1 MRTRKLTSL
10 LCVAAI
16 AVSALAGCSS
26 GSGTA
31 ETTAA
36 ATTAAAEAATTAAA
50 AGGEESKAEEATE
63 AAGGELTGEPI
74 KIGTI
79 YAMSGGSAAIGEN
92 ILRGIDFAVAE
103 INAAGGVDG
112 RPLEVVRGDHAG
124 DAATGRSEAE
134 RLITQEHVDVMMGCH
149 MSVVT
154 EVVAQV
160 CQQYEVPMITAISTL
175 DRLSNEEHKDMD
187 YFFRLCPLNSVY
199 VEDMLMYL
207 KDSAEQTGEEI
218 KTVAI
223 FTDRAAIGQ
232 ELIRCVEL
240 FKDEYGLDLVATVD
254 YTSNATDLS
263 AQVLALKQADP
274 DAILCDSYIGD
285 ATLFIQT
292 LKEQNYSP
300 KMIVAKANGFTDP
313 SFITN
318 LGAIANGVAS
328 VVEFNPDL
336 TNGKEINEEFKAEYG
351 VDMNGHSAESYTVVW
366 LFKTAIEAAGSTD
379 GPAVKDAL
387 AALDIQGEFP
397 GGRKIVLPYDRIKF
411 ENYDLAGEA
420 HYRDNTSASVAI
432 AQIQDGA
439 WKTVWPFDFSDTKIA
454 YPAPLQ

>member
-1 MRTRKLTSL
+1 MRLKKMISM

-16 AVSALAGCSS
+16 AVSALAGCS
-26 GSGTA
+26 GGAGGADT
-31 ETTAA
+31 TTAA
-36 ATTAAAEAATTAAA
+36 ATTAA
-50 AGGEESKAEEATE
+50 TE
-63 AAGGELTGEPI
+63 AAKAPEAGSEEAKEPEAGAELTGEPI

-79 YAMSGGSAAIGEN
+79 YAMSGGAAAIGEN

-134 RLITQEHVDVMMGCH
+134 RLITQEKVDVMMGCH

-160 CQQYEVPMITAISTL
+160 CQQYQVPMITAISTL

-207 KDSAEQTGEEI
+207 KDSAEQTGEEV

-223 FTDRAAIGQ
+223 FTDKAAIGQ
-232 ELIRCVEL
+232 ELIRCVDL
-240 FKDEYGLDLVATVD
+240 FKDKYGVELVATVD

-263 AQVLALKQADP
+263 AQVLALKKANP
-274 DAILCDSYIGD
+274 DAVLCDSYIGD

-292 LKEQNYSP
+292 LKAQNYSP

-318 LGAIANGVAS
+318 LGEIANGVAS

-336 TNGKEINEEFKAEYG
+336 VNGKEINEEFKAQYG

-366 LFKTAIEAAGSTD
+366 LFKEAIQQAGSSE
-379 GPAVKDAL
+379 GEAVKNAL

-411 ENYDLAGEA
+411 ENYDLAGEP

-439 WKTVWPFDFSDTKIA
+439 WKTVWPFDFADTKIA

>member
-1 MRTRKLTSL
+1 MKGKKLISMI
-10 LCVAAI
+10 CAA
-16 AVSALAGCSS
+16 AMMLGLFAGCASQ
-26 GSGTA
+26 GS
-31 ETTAA
+31 ETTQPVSTGTSAP
-36 ATTAAAEAATTAAA
+36 
-50 AGGEESKAEEATE
+50 TE
-63 AAGGELTGEPI
+63 TNSDLTGEPI

-79 YAMSGGSAAIGEN
+79 YAMSGGSAAIGTN

-103 INAAGGVDG
+103 INAAGGVNG

-124 DAATGRSEAE
+124 DAATGKSEAE
-134 RLITQEHVDVMMGCH
+134 RLITQENVDVMLGCH

-160 CQQYEVPMITAISTL
+160 CQQYGVPMITAISTL

-199 VEDMLMYL
+199 VENMLQYL
-207 KDSAEQTGEEI
+207 KDSEEQTGEPIE
-218 KTVAI
+218 TVAI

-240 FKDEYGLDLVATVD
+240 FKDEYGIELVATVD

-336 TNGKEINEEFKAEYG
+336 VNGVEINEEFKEVYG
-351 VDMNGHSAESYTVVW
+351 VDMNGHSAESYTAVW
-366 LFKTAIEAAGSTD
+366 LFKAAIEAAGSTD
-379 GPAVKDAL
+379 GEAVKDAL
-387 AALDIQGEFP
+387 STLHIQGEFP
-397 GGRKIVLPYDRIKF
+397 GGRKIILPYDEIKF
-411 ENYDLAGEA
+411 ENYEIAGEE
-420 HYRDNTSASVAI
+420 HYRDNTAASVAI
-432 AQIQDGA
+432 AQIQDGQ
-439 WKTVWPFDFSDTKIA
+439 WKTVWPFDFTDTKIL

>member
-1 MRTRKLTSL
+1 MKLKKLASL
-10 LCVAAI
+10 VCVAAL

-26 GSGTA
+26 GGGT
-31 ETTAA
+31 A
-36 ATTAAAEAATTAAA
+36 ATTTAPAATTAAA
-50 AGGEESKAEEATE
+50 AATE
-63 AAGGELTGEPI
+63 APAEKAEAGETAAAGTEATGEPI

-79 YAMSGGSAAIGEN
+79 YAMSGGSAAIGTN

-103 INAAGGVDG
+103 INAAGGING

-160 CQQYEVPMITAISTL
+160 CQQYGVPMITAISTL

-207 KDSAEQTGEEI
+207 RDSAEQTGEEI

-240 FKDEYGLDLVATVD
+240 FKDKYGLELVVTVD

-318 LGAIANGVAS
+318 LGSIANGVAS

-336 TNGKEINEEFKAEYG
+336 VNGVEINEEFKAEFG

-366 LFKTAIEAAGSTD
+366 LFKAAIEAAGSTD
-379 GPAVKDAL
+379 GAAVKDAL
-387 AALDIQGEFP
+387 ANLEINGEFP
-397 GGRKIVLPYDRIKF
+397 GGRKIVLPYDKIKF
-411 ENYDLAGEA
+411 ENYDLAGEP

-432 AQIQDGA
+432 AQIQDGE
-439 WKTVWPFDFSDTKIA
+439 WKTVWPFDFADTKIA

>member
-1 MRTRKLTSL
+1 MKKIVSM
-10 LCVAAI
+10 LCLVAMLVAMLACSVT
-16 AVSALAGCSS
+16 AV
-26 GSGTA
+26 A
-31 ETTAA
+31 E
-36 ATTAAAEAATTAAA
+36 
-50 AGGEESKAEEATE
+50 
-63 AAGGELTGEPI
+63 GEPI

-79 YAMSGGSAAIGEN
+79 YAMSGGAAAIGTN
-92 ILRGIDFAVAE
+92 ILRGVEFAVNE
-103 INAAGGVDG
+103 INAAGGVNG
-112 RPLEVVRGDHAG
+112 RPLEIVRGDHAG
-124 DAATGRSEAE
+124 DPATGKSEAE
-134 RLITQEHVDVMMGCH
+134 RLITQEHVDVVMGCH

-160 CQQYEVPMITAISTL
+160 CQQYKVPMITAISTL
-175 DRLSNEEHKDMD
+175 DRLSNEEHKDID

-207 KDSAEQTGEEI
+207 KDSEQQTGEEI

-240 FKDEYGLDLVATVD
+240 FKDKYGLELVATVD

-263 AQVLALKQADP
+263 AQVLALKKAKP

-318 LGAIANGVAS
+318 LGSIANGVAS

-336 TNGKEINEEFKAEYG
+336 VNGKEINEEFKAVYG

-366 LFKTAIEAAGSTD
+366 LFKAAIEAAGTTD
-379 GPAVKDAL
+379 GEAVKNALDAL
-387 AALDIQGEFP
+387 VIDGEFA
-397 GGRKIVLPYDRIKF
+397 GGRKIILPYSKIDF
-411 ENYDLAGEA
+411 ENYDLAGEP

-439 WKTVWPFDFSDTKIA
+439 WTTVWPFEFASSQIV
-454 YPAPLQ
+454 YPAPLK

>member
-1 MRTRKLTSL
+1 MKKIVSM
-10 LCVAAI
+10 LCLVAMLI
-16 AVSALAGCSS
+16 AMLACSV
-26 GSGTA
+26 TA
-31 ETTAA
+31 M
-36 ATTAAAEAATTAAA
+36 AE
-50 AGGEESKAEEATE
+50 
-63 AAGGELTGEPI
+63 GEPI

-79 YAMSGGSAAIGEN
+79 YAMSGGAAAIGTN
-92 ILRGIDFAVAE
+92 ILRGVEFAVNE
-103 INAAGGVDG
+103 INAAGGVNG
-112 RPLEVVRGDHAG
+112 RPLEIVRGDHAG
-124 DAATGRSEAE
+124 DPATGKSEAE
-134 RLITQEHVDVMMGCH
+134 RLITQEHVDVVMGCH

-160 CQQYEVPMITAISTL
+160 CQQYKVPMITAISTL
-175 DRLSNEEHKDMD
+175 DRLSNEEHKDID

-199 VEDMLMYL
+199 VEDMLKYL
-207 KDSAEQTGEEI
+207 KDSEQQTGEPI

-240 FKDEYGLDLVATVD
+240 FKDKYGLELVATVD

-263 AQVLALKQADP
+263 AQVLALKKAKP

-318 LGAIANGVAS
+318 LGSIANGVAS

-336 TNGKEINEEFKAEYG
+336 INGKEINEEFKAVYG

-366 LFKTAIEAAGSTD
+366 LFKAAIEAAGTTD
-379 GPAVKDAL
+379 GEAVKNALDAL
-387 AALDIQGEFP
+387 VIDGQFED
-397 GGRKIVLPYDRIKF
+397 GRKIILPYSKIDF
-411 ENYDLAGEA
+411 ENYDLAGEP

-439 WKTVWPFDFSDTKIA
+439 WTTVWPFDFASSQIA
-454 YPAPLQ
+454 YPAPLK

>member
-1 MRTRKLTSL
+1 MKLKKITSI
-10 LCVAAI
+10 LCVAAMAI
-16 AVSALAGCSS
+16 SMLSGCSGGAS
-26 GSGTA
+26 T
-31 ETTAA
+31 A
-36 ATTAAAEAATTAAA
+36 ATTAAATAA
-50 AGGEESKAEEATE
+50 ATE
-63 AAGGELTGEPI
+63 AAKESAAEAVTQAAEAAAKAEPGAALTGEPI

-79 YAMSGGSAAIGEN
+79 YAMSGGAAAIGTN

-103 INAAGGVDG
+103 INAAGGIDG

-134 RLITQEHVDVMMGCH
+134 RLISQEKVDVMMGCH

-160 CQQYEVPMITAISTL
+160 CQQNGVPMITAISTL

-199 VEDMLMYL
+199 VENMLMYL

-223 FTDRAAIGQ
+223 FTDKAAIGQ
-232 ELIRCVEL
+232 ELIRCVDL
-240 FKDEYGLDLVATVD
+240 FKDKYGIELVATVD

-292 LKEQNYSP
+292 LKDQNYSP

-318 LGAIANGVAS
+318 LGAICNGVAS

-336 TNGKEINEEFKAEYG
+336 VNGVEINKEFKAEFG

-379 GPAVKDAL
+379 GEAVKKAL
-387 AALDIQGEFP
+387 TELDVKGEFP
-397 GGRKIVLPYDRIKF
+397 GGRKIILPYDEIKF
-411 ENYDLAGEA
+411 ENYDLAGEQ

-432 AQIQDGA
+432 AQIQDGK
-439 WKTVWPFDFSDTKIA
+439 WNTVWPFSFTETKIA

>member
-1 MRTRKLTSL
+1 MKKIVSM
-10 LCVAAI
+10 LCLVAVLI
-16 AVSALAGCSS
+16 AMLACSV
-26 GSGTA
+26 TA
-31 ETTAA
+31 M
-36 ATTAAAEAATTAAA
+36 AE
-50 AGGEESKAEEATE
+50 
-63 AAGGELTGEPI
+63 GEPI

-79 YAMSGGSAAIGEN
+79 YAMSGGAAAIGTN
-92 ILRGIDFAVAE
+92 ILRGVEFAVNE
-103 INAAGGVDG
+103 INAAGGVNG
-112 RPLEVVRGDHAG
+112 RSLEIVRGDHAG
-124 DAATGRSEAE
+124 DPATGKSEAE
-134 RLITQEHVDVMMGCH
+134 RLITQEHVDVVMGCH

-160 CQQYEVPMITAISTL
+160 CQQYKVPMITAISTL
-175 DRLSNEEHKDMD
+175 DRLSNEEHKDID

-207 KDSAEQTGEEI
+207 KDSEQQTGEEI

-240 FKDEYGLDLVATVD
+240 FKDKYGLELVATVD

-263 AQVLALKQADP
+263 AQVLALKKAKP

-318 LGAIANGVAS
+318 LGSIANGVAS

-336 TNGKEINEEFKAEYG
+336 INGKEINEEFKAVFG

-366 LFKTAIEAAGSTD
+366 LFKAAIEAAGTTD
-379 GPAVKDAL
+379 GEAVKNALDAL
-387 AALDIQGEFP
+387 VIDGEFE
-397 GGRKIVLPYDRIKF
+397 GGRKIILPYSKIDF
-411 ENYDLAGEA
+411 ENYDLAGEP

-439 WKTVWPFDFSDTKIA
+439 WTTVWPFEFASSEIV
-454 YPAPLQ
+454 YPAPLK

>member
-1 MRTRKLTSL
+1 MKKIVSM
-10 LCVAAI
+10 LCLVAVLI
-16 AVSALAGCSS
+16 AMLACSV
-26 GSGTA
+26 TA
-31 ETTAA
+31 M
-36 ATTAAAEAATTAAA
+36 AE
-50 AGGEESKAEEATE
+50 
-63 AAGGELTGEPI
+63 GEPI

-79 YAMSGGSAAIGEN
+79 YAMSGGAAAIGTN
-92 ILRGIDFAVAE
+92 ILRGVEFAVNE
-103 INAAGGVDG
+103 INAAGGVNG
-112 RPLEVVRGDHAG
+112 RPLEIVRGDHAG
-124 DAATGRSEAE
+124 DPATGKSEAE
-134 RLITQEHVDVMMGCH
+134 RLITQEHVDVVMGCH

-160 CQQYEVPMITAISTL
+160 CQQYKVPMITAISTL
-175 DRLSNEEHKDMD
+175 DRLSNEEHKDID

-199 VEDMLMYL
+199 VEDMLKYL
-207 KDSAEQTGEEI
+207 KDSEQQTGEEI

-240 FKDEYGLDLVATVD
+240 FKDKYGLELVATVD

-263 AQVLALKQADP
+263 AQVLALKKAKP

-318 LGAIANGVAS
+318 LGSIANGVAS

-336 TNGKEINEEFKAEYG
+336 INGKEINEEFKAVYG

-366 LFKTAIEAAGSTD
+366 LFKAAIEAAGTTD
-379 GPAVKDAL
+379 GEAVKNALDAL
-387 AALDIQGEFP
+387 VIDGEFE
-397 GGRKIVLPYDRIKF
+397 GGRKIILPYSKIDF
-411 ENYDLAGEA
+411 ENYDLAGEP

-439 WKTVWPFDFSDTKIA
+439 WTTVWPFDFASSQIA
-454 YPAPLQ
+454 YPAPLK

>member
-1 MRTRKLTSL
+1 MKLKKMISL
-10 LCVAAI
+10 LCAAAM

-26 GSGTA
+26 GSGA
-31 ETTAA
+31 SATTAA
-36 ATTAAAEAATTAAA
+36 ATQAAATEAVKEAAAEAAGDTA
-50 AGGEESKAEEATE
+50 E
-63 AAGGELTGEPI
+63 AATGDPI

-79 YAMSGGSAAIGEN
+79 YAMSGGSAAIGTN

-103 INAAGGVDG
+103 INEAGGVNG

-160 CQQYEVPMITAISTL
+160 CQQYGVPMITAISTL

-199 VEDMLMYL
+199 VEDMLKYL

-240 FKDEYGLDLVATVD
+240 FKDQYGIELVATVD

-336 TNGKEINEEFKAEYG
+336 VNGVEINEEFKAEYG

-366 LFKTAIEAAGSTD
+366 LFKTAIEEAGSTD
-379 GPAVKDAL
+379 GEAVKNAL
-387 AALDIQGEFP
+387 TNLEINGEFP
-397 GGRKIVLPYDRIKF
+397 GGRKIILPYDKIKF
-411 ENYDLAGEA
+411 ENYDLAGEP

-432 AQIQDGA
+432 AQIQDGE
-439 WKTVWPFDFSDTKIA
+439 WKTVWPFNFTDTKIV

>member
-1 MRTRKLTSL
+1 MKKLVSV
-10 LCVAAI
+10 LCLVAMIVAML
-16 AVSALAGCSS
+16 ACSA
-26 GSGTA
+26 TA
-31 ETTAA
+31 MADA
-36 ATTAAAEAATTAAA
+36 
-50 AGGEESKAEEATE
+50 
-63 AAGGELTGEPI
+63 EPI

-79 YAMSGGSAAIGEN
+79 YAMSGGAAAIGTN
-92 ILRGIDFAVAE
+92 ILRGVEFAVNE
-103 INAAGGVDG
+103 INAAGGVNG
-112 RPLEVVRGDHAG
+112 RPLEIVRGDHAG
-124 DAATGRSEAE
+124 DPATGKSEAE
-134 RLITQEHVDVMMGCH
+134 RLITQEHVDVVMGCH

-160 CQQYEVPMITAISTL
+160 CQQYKVPMITAISTL
-175 DRLSNEEHKDMD
+175 DRLSNEEHKDID

-207 KDSAEQTGEEI
+207 KDSEQQTGEAI

-240 FKDEYGLDLVATVD
+240 FKDKYGLELVATVD

-263 AQVLALKQADP
+263 AQVLALKKAKP

-313 SFITN
+313 SFISN
-318 LGAIANGVAS
+318 LGNIANGVAS

-336 TNGKEINEEFKAEYG
+336 INGKEINEEFKAVYG

-366 LFKTAIEAAGSTD
+366 LFKAAIEAAGTTD
-379 GPAVKDAL
+379 GEAVKNALDAL
-387 AALDIQGEFP
+387 VIDGEFA
-397 GGRKIVLPYDRIKF
+397 GGRKIILPYSKIDF
-411 ENYDLAGEA
+411 ENYDLAGEP

-439 WKTVWPFDFSDTKIA
+439 WTTVWPFDFASSQIA
-454 YPAPLQ
+454 YPAPLK

>member
-1 MRTRKLTSL
+1 MKKIVSM
-10 LCVAAI
+10 LCLVAVLI
-16 AVSALAGCSS
+16 AMLACSV
-26 GSGTA
+26 TA
-31 ETTAA
+31 M
-36 ATTAAAEAATTAAA
+36 AE
-50 AGGEESKAEEATE
+50 
-63 AAGGELTGEPI
+63 GEPI

-79 YAMSGGSAAIGEN
+79 YAMSGGAAAIGTN
-92 ILRGIDFAVAE
+92 ILRGVEFAVNE
-103 INAAGGVDG
+103 INAAGGVNG
-112 RPLEVVRGDHAG
+112 RPLEIVRGDHAG
-124 DAATGRSEAE
+124 DPATGKSEAE
-134 RLITQEHVDVMMGCH
+134 RLITQEHVDVVMGCH

-160 CQQYEVPMITAISTL
+160 CQQYKVPMITAISTL
-175 DRLSNEEHKDMD
+175 DRLSNEEHKDID

-199 VEDMLMYL
+199 VEDMLKYL
-207 KDSAEQTGEEI
+207 KDSEQQTGEEI

-240 FKDEYGLDLVATVD
+240 FKDKYGLELVATVD

-263 AQVLALKQADP
+263 AQVLALKKAKP

-318 LGAIANGVAS
+318 LGSIANGVAS

-336 TNGKEINEEFKAEYG
+336 INGKEINEEFKAVYG

-366 LFKTAIEAAGSTD
+366 LFKAAIEAAGTTD
-379 GPAVKDAL
+379 GEAVKNALDAL
-387 AALDIQGEFP
+387 VIDGEFE
-397 GGRKIVLPYDRIKF
+397 GGRKIILPYSKIDF
-411 ENYDLAGEA
+411 ENYDLAGEP

-432 AQIQDGA
+432 AQIQDGS
-439 WKTVWPFDFSDTKIA
+439 WTTVWPFEFASSEIA
-454 YPAPLQ
+454 YPAPLK

>member
-1 MRTRKLTSL
+1 MKKLVSV
-10 LCVAAI
+10 LCLVAMIVAML
-16 AVSALAGCSS
+16 ACSA
-26 GSGTA
+26 TA
-31 ETTAA
+31 MADA
-36 ATTAAAEAATTAAA
+36 
-50 AGGEESKAEEATE
+50 
-63 AAGGELTGEPI
+63 EPI

-79 YAMSGGSAAIGEN
+79 YAMSGGAAAIGTN
-92 ILRGIDFAVAE
+92 ILRGVEFAVNE
-103 INAAGGVDG
+103 INAAGGVNG
-112 RPLEVVRGDHAG
+112 RPLEIVRGDHAG
-124 DAATGRSEAE
+124 DPATGKSEAE
-134 RLITQEHVDVMMGCH
+134 RLITQEHVDVVMGCH

-160 CQQYEVPMITAISTL
+160 CQQYKVPMITAISTL
-175 DRLSNEEHKDMD
+175 DRLSNEEHKDID

-207 KDSAEQTGEEI
+207 KDSEQQTGEAI

-240 FKDEYGLDLVATVD
+240 FKDKYGLELVATVD

-263 AQVLALKQADP
+263 AQVLALKKAKP

-313 SFITN
+313 SFISN
-318 LGAIANGVAS
+318 LGNIANGVAS

-336 TNGKEINEEFKAEYG
+336 INGKEINEEFKAVYG

-366 LFKTAIEAAGSTD
+366 LFKAAIEAAGTTD
-379 GPAVKDAL
+379 GEAVKNALDAL
-387 AALDIQGEFP
+387 VIDGEFA
-397 GGRKIVLPYDRIKF
+397 GGRKIILPYSKIDF
-411 ENYDLAGEA
+411 ENYDLAGEP

-439 WKTVWPFDFSDTKIA
+439 WTIVWPFDFASSQIA
-454 YPAPLQ
+454 YPAPLK

>member
-1 MRTRKLTSL
+1 MKMRKVTSL
-10 LCVAAI
+10 LCAF
-16 AVSALAGCSS
+16 ALA
-26 GSGTA
+26 
-31 ETTAA
+31 TAA
-36 ATTAAAEAATTAAA
+36 LTGCASGAIDNAQNQADTAAQSDETA
-50 AGGEESKAEEATE
+50 AEEAVAEVAAEEE
-63 AAGGELTGEPI
+63 AADAGLEGEPI
-74 KIGTI
+74 RLGTI
-79 YAMSGGSAAIGEN
+79 YAMSGGNAAIGAN

-103 INAAGGVDG
+103 INSKGGVLG

-124 DAATGRSEAE
+124 DPATGKSEAE
-134 RLITQEHVDVMMGCH
+134 RLITQEHVDIMMGCH
-149 MSVVT
+149 MSTVT

-160 CQQYEVPMITAISTL
+160 CQQYGVPMITAISTL
-175 DRLSNEEHKDMD
+175 DRLTDADHENMD

-199 VEDMLMYL
+199 VEDMLKYL
-207 KDSAEQTGEEI
+207 KDSTEQTGEEI
-218 KTVAI
+218 KTIAI

-232 ELIRCVEL
+232 ELIRCVNL
-240 FKDEYGLDLVATVD
+240 FKDEYGLDLVAEVD

-263 AQVLALKQADP
+263 AQVLALKDADP

-285 ATLFIQT
+285 ATLFVQT
-292 LKEQNYSP
+292 LKAQNYSP

-318 LGAIANGVAS
+318 LGEIANGVAS

-336 TNGKEINEEFKAEYG
+336 TNGVEINDEFKTEFG

-366 LFKTAIEAAGSTD
+366 IFKTAIEAAGRVE
-379 GPAVKDAL
+379 GEAVKQAL
-387 AALDIQGEFP
+387 TDLDIQGEFP

-411 ENYDLAGEA
+411 ENYDLAGEP
-420 HYRDNTSASVAI
+420 HYRDNTYASVAI

-439 WKTVWPFDFSDTKIA
+439 WKTVWPFDFTDTKIE

>member
-1 MRTRKLTSL
+1 MKLRKITSL
-10 LCVAAI
+10 LCVAAV

-26 GSGTA
+26 SSGTA
-31 ETTAA
+31 ATTAAAA
-36 ATTAAAEAATTAAA
+36 ATTAAAAEAAET
-50 AGGEESKAEEATE
+50 KAEGAGEASE
-63 AAGGELTGEPI
+63 AAEGLTGEPI

-79 YAMSGGSAAIGEN
+79 YAMSGGSAAIGTN

-103 INAAGGVDG
+103 INAAGGIDG

-160 CQQYEVPMITAISTL
+160 CQQYQVPMITAISTL

-199 VEDMLMYL
+199 VEDMLKYL

-232 ELIRCVEL
+232 ELIRCVDL
-240 FKDEYGLDLVATVD
+240 FKDEYGLELVASVD

-263 AQVLALKQADP
+263 AQVLALKQANP

-318 LGAIANGVAS
+318 LGAISNGVAS

-336 TNGKEINEEFKAEYG
+336 VNGVEINDEFKAEYG

-366 LFKTAIEAAGSTD
+366 LFKTAIEAAGSTE
-379 GPAVKDAL
+379 GEAVKEAL
-387 AALDIQGEFP
+387 ANLDIKGEFP
-397 GGRKIVLPYDRIKF
+397 GGRKIILPYDEIKF
-411 ENYDLAGEA
+411 ENYDLAGEP

-432 AQIQDGA
+432 AQIQDGQ
-439 WKTVWPFDFSDTKIA
+439 WKTVWPFDFTDTKIV

>member
-1 MRTRKLTSL
+1 MKLKKMISL
-10 LCVAAI
+10 LCAAAI

-26 GSGTA
+26 GSSTSA
-31 ETTAA
+31 TTAA
-36 ATTAAAEAATTAAA
+36 ATQAATEAAKEETKAEAAEAA
-50 AGGEESKAEEATE
+50 GSEAEAP
-63 AAGGELTGEPI
+63 TGDPI

-79 YAMSGGSAAIGEN
+79 YAMSGGSAAIGTN

-103 INAAGGVDG
+103 INAAGGVNG

-160 CQQYEVPMITAISTL
+160 CQQYGVPMITAISTL

-199 VEDMLMYL
+199 VEDMLKYL
-207 KDSAEQTGEEI
+207 KDSTEQTGEEI

-240 FKDEYGLDLVATVD
+240 FKDEYGIELVATVD

-263 AQVLALKQADP
+263 AQVLALKQANP

-313 SFITN
+313 SFISN
-318 LGAIANGVAS
+318 LGAISNGVAS

-336 TNGKEINEEFKAEYG
+336 VNGVEINKEFKAEYG

-366 LFKTAIEAAGSTD
+366 IFKTAIEEAGSTE
-379 GPAVKDAL
+379 GEAVKNAL
-387 AALDIQGEFP
+387 ASLEINGEFP
-397 GGRKIVLPYDRIKF
+397 GGRKIILPYDKIKF

-432 AQIQDGA
+432 AQIQDGE
-439 WKTVWPFDFSDTKIA
+439 WKTVWPFDFTDTKIV

>member
-1 MRTRKLTSL
+1 MKLKKIASI
-10 LCVAAI
+10 LCVAAM
-16 AVSALAGCSS
+16 AVSALSGCATSS
-26 GSGTA
+26 DT
-31 ETTAA
+31 A
-36 ATTAAAEAATTAAA
+36 ATTAAVSEAVTKAAEAGAEKDAAE
-50 AGGEESKAEEATE
+50 GGAELA
-63 AAGGELTGEPI
+63 GEPI

-79 YAMSGGSAAIGEN
+79 YAMSGGSAAIGTN

-134 RLITQEHVDVMMGCH
+134 RLISQEKVDVMMGCH

-160 CQQYEVPMITAISTL
+160 CQQNSVPIITAISTL

-199 VEDMLMYL
+199 VENMLMYL

-240 FKDEYGLDLVATVD
+240 FKDEYGIELVATVD

-285 ATLFIQT
+285 ATLFVQT

-318 LGAIANGVAS
+318 LGAISNGVAS

-336 TNGKEINEEFKAEYG
+336 VNGVEINEEFKAEFG

-366 LFKTAIEAAGSTD
+366 LFKTAIEAAGSTE
-379 GPAVKDAL
+379 GEAVKNAL
-387 AALDIQGEFP
+387 AAIDIQGEFP
-397 GGRKIVLPYDRIKF
+397 GGRKIILPYDQIKF
-411 ENYDLAGEA
+411 ENYDLAGEK
-420 HYRDNTSASVAI
+420 HYRDNTAASVAI
-432 AQIQDGA
+432 AQIQDGQ
-439 WKTVWPFDFSDTKIA
+439 WKTVWPFSFTETPIA

>member
-1 MRTRKLTSL
+1 MKLKKLASL
-10 LCVAAI
+10 VCVAAL

-26 GSGTA
+26 GGGTTATTTAPAATTVAAAATEAPA
-31 ETTAA
+31 EKAEAGETAA
-36 ATTAAAEAATTAAA
+36 A
-50 AGGEESKAEEATE
+50 GTE
-63 AAGGELTGEPI
+63 ATGEPI

-79 YAMSGGSAAIGEN
+79 YAMSGGSAAIGTN

-103 INAAGGVDG
+103 INAAGGING

-160 CQQYEVPMITAISTL
+160 CQQYGVPMITAISTL

-207 KDSAEQTGEEI
+207 RDSAEQTGEEI

-240 FKDEYGLDLVATVD
+240 FKDKYGLELVVTVD

-318 LGAIANGVAS
+318 LGSIANGVAS

-336 TNGKEINEEFKAEYG
+336 VNGVEINEEFKAEFG

-366 LFKTAIEAAGSTD
+366 LFKAAIEAAGSTD
-379 GPAVKDAL
+379 GAAVKDAL
-387 AALDIQGEFP
+387 ANLEINGEFP
-397 GGRKIVLPYDRIKF
+397 GGRKIVLPYDKIKF
-411 ENYDLAGEA
+411 ENYDLAGEP

-432 AQIQDGA
+432 AQIQDGE
-439 WKTVWPFDFSDTKIA
+439 WKTVWPFDFADTKIA

>member
-1 MRTRKLTSL
+1 MKLRKITSV
-10 LCVAAI
+10 LCAATM
-16 AVSALAGCSS
+16 AMTALAGC
-26 GSGTA
+26 GTA
-31 ETTAA
+31 TSAPESAAQTTTAA
-36 ATTAAAEAATTAAA
+36 AVTEA
-50 AGGEESKAEEATE
+50 ATE
-63 AAGGELTGEPI
+63 AADAAEEAGSELTGEPI

-79 YAMSGGSAAIGEN
+79 YAMSGGSAAIGTN
-92 ILRGIDFAVAE
+92 ILRGIDFAVEE

-134 RLITQEHVDVMMGCH
+134 RLITQEKVDVMMGCH

-160 CQQYEVPMITAISTL
+160 CQQYEVPMVTAISTL

-199 VEDMLMYL
+199 VEDMLRYL
-207 KDSAEQTGEEI
+207 KDSEEQTGEPI

-240 FKDEYGLDLVATVD
+240 FKDEYGIELVATVD

-336 TNGKEINEEFKAEYG
+336 VNGVEINEEFKAKFG

-366 LFKTAIEAAGSTD
+366 LFKAAIEAAGSTE
-379 GPAVKDAL
+379 GPAVRDAL
-387 AALDIQGEFP
+387 AAIDIQGEFP
-397 GGRKIVLPYDRIKF
+397 GGRKIILPYDQIKF

-420 HYRDNTSASVAI
+420 HYRDNTAASVAI
-432 AQIQDGA
+432 AQIQDGE
-439 WKTVWPFDFSDTKIA
+439 WKTVWPFEFTDTKIV

>member
-1 MRTRKLTSL
+1 MKLKKLASL
-10 LCVAAI
+10 VCVAAL

-26 GSGTA
+26 GGGA
-31 ETTAA
+31 EATTAAPA
-36 ATTAAAEAATTAAA
+36 ATTAAPAASEAAPEKSEAAP
-50 AGGEESKAEEATE
+50 E
-63 AAGGELTGEPI
+63 AAGTEATGEPI

-79 YAMSGGSAAIGEN
+79 YAMSGGSAAIGTN

-103 INAAGGVDG
+103 INAAGGVNG

-207 KDSAEQTGEEI
+207 RDSKEQTGEEI

-274 DAILCDSYIGD
+274 DAVLCDSYIGD

-318 LGAIANGVAS
+318 LGDIANGVAS

-336 TNGKEINEEFKAEYG
+336 VNGKEINEEFKAEFG

-366 LFKTAIEAAGSTD
+366 LFKAAMEAAGSTE

-387 AALDIQGEFP
+387 ANLEINGEFP
-397 GGRKIVLPYDRIKF
+397 GGRKIVLPYNKIKF
-411 ENYDLAGEA
+411 ENYDLAGEP

-432 AQIQDGA
+432 AQIQDGQ
-439 WKTVWPFDFSDTKIA
+439 WKTVWPFDFADTKIA

>member
-1 MRTRKLTSL
+1 MKKIISM
-10 LCVAAI
+10 LCLVAMLI
-16 AVSALAGCSS
+16 AMLACSV
-26 GSGTA
+26 TA
-31 ETTAA
+31 M
-36 ATTAAAEAATTAAA
+36 AE
-50 AGGEESKAEEATE
+50 
-63 AAGGELTGEPI
+63 GEPI

-79 YAMSGGSAAIGEN
+79 YAMSGGAAAIGTN
-92 ILRGIDFAVAE
+92 ILRGVEFAVNE
-103 INAAGGVDG
+103 INAAGGVNG
-112 RPLEVVRGDHAG
+112 RPLEIVRGDHAG
-124 DAATGRSEAE
+124 DPATGKSEAE
-134 RLITQEHVDVMMGCH
+134 RLITQEHVDVVMGCH

-160 CQQYEVPMITAISTL
+160 CQQYKVPMITAISTL
-175 DRLSNEEHKDMD
+175 DRLSNEEHKDID

-199 VEDMLMYL
+199 VEDMLKYL
-207 KDSAEQTGEEI
+207 KDSEQQTGEPI

-240 FKDEYGLDLVATVD
+240 FKDKYGLELVATVD

-263 AQVLALKQADP
+263 AQVLALKKAKP

-318 LGAIANGVAS
+318 LGSIANGVAS

-336 TNGKEINEEFKAEYG
+336 INGKEINEEFKAVYG

-366 LFKTAIEAAGSTD
+366 LFKAAIEAAGTTD
-379 GPAVKDAL
+379 GEAVKNALDAL
-387 AALDIQGEFP
+387 VIDGQFED
-397 GGRKIVLPYDRIKF
+397 GRKIILPYSKIDF
-411 ENYDLAGEA
+411 ENYDLAGEP

-439 WKTVWPFDFSDTKIA
+439 WTTVWPFDFASSQIA
-454 YPAPLQ
+454 YPAPLK

>member
-1 MRTRKLTSL
+1 MKLKKITSV
-10 LCVAAI
+10 LCVAALAI
-16 AVSALAGCSS
+16 SMLAGCAGGS
-26 GSGTA
+26 GSSSSA
-31 ETTAA
+31 APAA
-36 ATTAAAEAATTAAA
+36 ADAVTEAVTKAAEAAADAGTTAAE
-50 AGGEESKAEEATE
+50 AGA
-63 AAGGELTGEPI
+63 ELTGEPI
-74 KIGTI
+74 RIGTI
-79 YAMSGGSAAIGEN
+79 YAMSGGSAAIGTN

-103 INAAGGVDG
+103 INAAGGVNG

-134 RLITQEHVDVMMGCH
+134 RLITQEKVDVMMGCH

-160 CQQYEVPMITAISTL
+160 CQQYRVPMITAISTL

-199 VEDMLMYL
+199 VENMLMYL

-240 FKDEYGLDLVATVD
+240 FKDQYGIELVATVD

-318 LGAIANGVAS
+318 LGAISNGVAS

-336 TNGKEINEEFKAEYG
+336 VNGVEINEEFKAQFG

-379 GPAVKDAL
+379 GEAVKNAL
-387 AALDIQGEFP
+387 AELDIQGEFP
-397 GGRKIVLPYDRIKF
+397 GGRKIILPYDSIKF
-411 ENYDLAGEA
+411 ENYDLAGET

-432 AQIQDGA
+432 AQIQDGE
-439 WKTVWPFDFSDTKIA
+439 WKTVWPFSFTETKIV

>member
-1 MRTRKLTSL
+1 MKKIVSV
-10 LCVAAI
+10 LCLAALVLAMLACSVTAVAD
-16 AVSALAGCSS
+16 
-26 GSGTA
+26 
-31 ETTAA
+31 
-36 ATTAAAEAATTAAA
+36 
-50 AGGEESKAEEATE
+50 
-63 AAGGELTGEPI
+63 GEPI

-79 YAMSGGSAAIGEN
+79 YAMSGGSAAIGTN
-92 ILRGIDFAVAE
+92 ILRGVEFAVDE
-103 INAAGGVDG
+103 INAAGGING
-112 RPLEVVRGDHAG
+112 RPVEIVRGDHAG
-124 DAATGRSEAE
+124 DPATGKSEAE
-134 RLITQEHVDVMMGCH
+134 RLITQEHVDVVMGCH

-160 CQQYEVPMITAISTL
+160 CQQYKVPMITAISTL
-175 DRLSNEEHKDMD
+175 DRLSNEEHKDID

-199 VEDMLMYL
+199 VEDMLKYL
-207 KDSAEQTGEEI
+207 KDSEQQTGEEI

-240 FKDEYGLDLVATVD
+240 FKDEYGLELVATVD

-263 AQVLALKQADP
+263 AQVLALKKAKP

-318 LGAIANGVAS
+318 LGSIANGVAS

-336 TNGKEINEEFKAEYG
+336 INGKEINEEFKAVYG

-366 LFKTAIEAAGSTD
+366 LFKAAIEAAGTTD
-379 GPAVKDAL
+379 GEAVKNALDAL
-387 AALDIQGEFP
+387 VIDGEFA
-397 GGRKIVLPYDRIKF
+397 GGRKIILPYSKIDF
-411 ENYDLAGEA
+411 ENYDLAGEP

-432 AQIQDGA
+432 AQIQDGV
-439 WKTVWPFDFSDTKIA
+439 WTTVWPFEFASSQIV
-454 YPAPLQ
+454 YPAPLK

>member
-1 MRTRKLTSL
+1 MKFKKLTSI
-10 LCVAAI
+10 LCIAAVAL
-16 AVSALAGCSS
+16 SALAGCSS
-26 GSGTA
+26 GSGASETTA
-31 ETTAA
+31 AGTVETTAAPAGAETKAAGGAEETTAA
-36 ATTAAAEAATTAAA
+36 AGA
-50 AGGEESKAEEATE
+50 
-63 AAGGELTGEPI
+63 ELTGEPI

-79 YAMSGGSAAIGEN
+79 YAMSGGSAAIGAN

-103 INAAGGVDG
+103 INAAGGVNG

-134 RLITQEHVDVMMGCH
+134 RLITQEHVDIMMGCH

-207 KDSAEQTGEEI
+207 KDSAEQTGEEV

-240 FKDEYGLDLVATVD
+240 FKDKYGLDLVATVD

-263 AQVLALKQADP
+263 AQVLALKQANP
-274 DAILCDSYIGD
+274 DAVLCDSYIGD

-318 LGAIANGVAS
+318 LGSIANGVAS

-336 TNGKEINEEFKAEYG
+336 TNGVEINEEFKAEFG

-366 LFKTAIEAAGSTD
+366 LFKAAIEAAGSTE
-379 GPAVKDAL
+379 GAAVKDAL
-387 AALDIQGEFP
+387 ASLDIQGEFP

-432 AQIQDGA
+432 AQIQDGQ
-439 WKTVWPFDFSDTKIA
+439 WKTVWPFDFSDTKIV

>member
-1 MRTRKLTSL
+1 MKLRKLTSI
-10 LCVAAI
+10 LCAAAV

-26 GSGTA
+26 STD
-31 ETTAA
+31 TS
-36 ATTAAAEAATTAAA
+36 ATTAATEAATTTAAD
-50 AGGEESKAEEATE
+50 GGETKAEGSGEEEASG
-63 AAGGELTGEPI
+63 AGLTGEPI

-79 YAMSGGSAAIGEN
+79 YAMSGGSAAIGTN

-160 CQQYEVPMITAISTL
+160 CQQYGVPMITAISTL

-207 KDSAEQTGEEI
+207 RDSKEQTGEEI

-240 FKDEYGLDLVATVD
+240 FKDEYGLELVATVD

-263 AQVLALKQADP
+263 AQVLALKQANP
-274 DAILCDSYIGD
+274 DAVLCDSYIGD

-318 LGAIANGVAS
+318 LGSIANGVAS

-366 LFKTAIEAAGSTD
+366 LFKAAIEAAGSTD
-379 GPAVKDAL
+379 GAAVKDAL
-387 AALDIQGEFP
+387 ANLEINGEFP
-397 GGRKIVLPYDRIKF
+397 GGRKIVLPYDKIKF

-432 AQIQDGA
+432 AQIQDGQ